1 MIAINI
7 KDFGI
12 QICEATLSWT
22 IFAGSNII
30 LSGVDTSVDD
40 ARKRALKELENYLDQ
55 VKSGILLAE
64 MQRFEG
70 PLVRAFRWYS
80 NSSFKEIV
88 YNGLTYY
95 YHEYLVK
102 EGDWIFPY
110 EQIVMPDTMFQKLFR
125 RSV

>member
-40 ARKRALKELENYLDQ
+40 ARKRALKELENYLDR
-55 VKSGILLAE
+55 VKSGILLAG
-64 MQRFEG
+64 MQHFEG
-70 PLVRAFRWYS
+70 PSVRAFRWYRS
-80 NSSFKEIV
+80 SSFKGIV
-88 YNGLTYY
+88 YDGLTYY
-95 YHEYLVK
+95 YHEYVVK
-102 EGDWIFPY
+102 EGNWIFPD
-110 EQIVMPDTMFQKLFR
+110 EQIVMHDDMFQKLFK
-125 RSV
+125 RSI